1 MSIVCECVDFVSCTG
16 FRGSLWEGKRKR
28 GTEGVRGIAPAVKAM
43 IKPTKK
49 TESPTY
55 QPEFSFLFA
64 SGITTFSL

>member
-16 FRGSLWEGKRKR
+16 FRGSLCEGKR
-28 GTEGVRGIAPAVKAM
+28 GTERIRGIAPAVKAM
-43 IKPTKK
+43 IKPTKKK